1 MWYCLL
7 PAQTNL
13 DSLKSALNKYP
24 DSSTE
29 KVDALNYLGLE
40 YWIVNSK
47 ESVTYGEEALFISE
61 KINYTKGIGEAN
73 RVIGVANWTQG
84 NYVDAIKYLNDSKTA
99 FSEIED
105 DEGLGNA
112 MLNLGMVYAELNDF
126 TKALKLYEDAIT
138 KFTKLGL
145 DNRIATAFTK
155 MADIFLMQNNLFD
168 ANKYLGN
175 ALEIHRRNNYTYG
188 MAEVHNRLGKL
199 FFLQDDKEQAYHHI
213 RQSIMQGRDVNDQD
227 GLVSNLILYG
237 RVLQMDEEYS
247 AANDH
252 LKLGLSRATESKLR
266 KYKLEALSALRDLK
280 ISEEKYDSAIYYY
293 NLYSHLKDSIFN
305 VEKTNQIAALAFENE
320 IVAKNKEVVLMQE
333 RNRADTI
340 IKWGLFA
347 GVIVL
352 TTMSLVVIGGLRQ
365 QSKKNKELADRK
377 QELVAIN
384 QALAQTALEN
394 AKLKQQDLEVEL
406 DHRNKELTSYTL
418 NFVQKNEFLNQLQEK
433 ILIAKHGT
441 AEEKTKVIDQ
451 LSRDIKQ
458 FNTIDNDWEDF
469 KRHFEEVHTNFYSN
483 LKSRHPDLSANDL
496 KICALTRLN
505 LNTKETAAMLGISP
519 ESAKTAR
526 YRLRKKLGLSPEEEL
541 LDYFLGIEAISE

>member
-1 MWYCLL
+1 MRLTSVIFLMWYCLL

-175 ALEIHRRNNYTYG
+175 VVTKPLNPWYFLEI
-188 MAEVHNRLGKL
+188 
-199 FFLQDDKEQAYHHI
+199 
-213 RQSIMQGRDVNDQD
+213 
-227 GLVSNLILYG
+227 
-237 RVLQMDEEYS
+237 
-247 AANDH
+247 
-252 LKLGLSRATESKLR
+252 
-266 KYKLEALSALRDLK
+266 
-280 ISEEKYDSAIYYY
+280 
-293 NLYSHLKDSIFN
+293 
-305 VEKTNQIAALAFENE
+305 
-320 IVAKNKEVVLMQE
+320 
-333 RNRADTI
+333 
-340 IKWGLFA
+340 
-347 GVIVL
+347 
-352 TTMSLVVIGGLRQ
+352 
-365 QSKKNKELADRK
+365 
-377 QELVAIN
+377 
-384 QALAQTALEN
+384 
-394 AKLKQQDLEVEL
+394 
-406 DHRNKELTSYTL
+406 
-418 NFVQKNEFLNQLQEK
+418 
-433 ILIAKHGT
+433 
-441 AEEKTKVIDQ
+441 
-451 LSRDIKQ
+451 
-458 FNTIDNDWEDF
+458 
-469 KRHFEEVHTNFYSN
+469 
-483 LKSRHPDLSANDL
+483 
-496 KICALTRLN
+496 
-505 LNTKETAAMLGISP
+505 
-519 ESAKTAR
+519 
-526 YRLRKKLGLSPEEEL
+526 
-541 LDYFLGIEAISE
+541 